1 MYPYTYFLIVF
12 ENTIEINLLEYG
24 CVKTKYVYNIFIM
37 FYNLYNIKYMYIITI
52 INTFSNVK
60 YKFLQY

>member
-12 ENTIEINLLEYG
+12 ENTIEINLLEYE

-37 FYNLYNIKYMYIITI
+37 IYNLYNIKYIYIYH
-52 INTFSNVK
+52 NN
-60 YKFLQY
+60 YKHIFKCKI

>member
-12 ENTIEINLLEYG
+12 ENTIEINLLEYE

-37 FYNLYNIKYMYIITI
+37 IYNLYNIKYIYI
-52 INTFSNVK
+52 S
-60 YKFLQY
+60 